1 MKDEVKD
8 ASTDNNYR
16 DETKAQVQTQLS
28 KKEIHS
34 LKQARYNEKI
44 DKFDTSYVI
53 MNKKTGMIVEMKAMS
68 PMHACTMIG
77 WRVKNC
83 KLMDI
88 IKKEEVKAE
97 EIKLVDDFYGKTKLL
112 DNVDDAIDKMKQDRK
127 NENIDIIEKDVIT

>member
-28 KKEIHS
+28 KKEIYS

-88 IKKEEVKAE
+88 IKKEIVKAE